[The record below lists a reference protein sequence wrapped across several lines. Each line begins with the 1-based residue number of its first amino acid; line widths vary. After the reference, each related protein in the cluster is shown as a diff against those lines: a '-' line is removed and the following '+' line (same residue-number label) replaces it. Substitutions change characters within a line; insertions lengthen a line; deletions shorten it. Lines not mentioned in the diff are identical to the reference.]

1 MDRMPRPASGAIAR
15 LMGVVCLLAA
25 PPALAQTETVPQV
38 ATAAPSSAPTPLET
52 FDAALRVLRDN
63 YVVETASRVN
73 WEALRAEL
81 RPRAERATSHDEV
94 RTIVREMLD
103 RLGQSHFAIVPAPVA
118 TEMAAGSVRLED
130 AGTLGF
136 DVRLVGEALVV
147 TSVDGTGPAAKAG
160 VQPGW
165 VLTRVGHRDVDA
177 ALGALAG
184 VPSNVKGFRAWALG
198 TNLLRGQAGQ
208 DADLGFID
216 RAGKPVSRLLVR
228 APERGQPV
236 KLGHLPT
243 LFARLEERRQ
253 EFAGRQV
260 GVIGFNVWMTPISR
274 QFDEA
279 VDHLRDTA
287 GIVIDLRG
295 NPGGVL
301 TMVMG
306 LSGHFVAHPVDLG
319 TITTRDSALKLVANP
334 RLVGASGQV
343 VKPFEG
349 PVAILVDAGS
359 YSASEIFAGG
369 MQAIGRARVFG
380 TQTSG
385 GALPAV
391 LERLPGGDV
400 LQYAI
405 GDFVTAT
412 GLRIE
417 GRGVVPDEVIV
428 PTREDL
434 LAGGD
439 PIMEAALRWI
449 AKGR

>member
-1 MDRMPRPASGAIAR
+1 MDGMPRPASGAIVR
-15 LMGVVCLLAA
+15 LMAVVCLLAA
-25 PPALAQTETVPQV
+25 QPALAQNGTVPQV
-38 ATAAPSSAPTPLET
+38 ATVAPSSAPTPLET

-63 YVVETASRVN
+63 YVVETASRVD
-73 WEALRAEL
+73 WDALRAEL

-118 TEMAAGSVRLED
+118 TEMAAGSVRPED

-147 TSVDGTGPAAKAG
+147 TSVDGTGPADKAG

-243 LFARLEERRQ
+243 LFARLEERRL

-279 VDHLRDTA
+279 VDHLRDAA

-306 LSGHFVAHPVDLG
+306 LSGHFVAHPMDLG
-319 TITTRDSALKLVANP
+319 TITTRDSSLKLVANP

-380 TQTSG
+380 SQTSG

-405 GDFVTAT
+405 GDFVTAA
-412 GLRIE
+412 GQRIE

-428 PTREDL
+428 PTREEL